1 MKAAK
6 NDTGPSRDVLLKYI
20 QELDRFANQLRET
33 QARITELQDDCNA
46 KREAFE
52 QAKAAVKEER
62 DVEHSTVTML
72 LKFVTPGSVETFP
85 LFDQMEPADEK
96 QHGTGAAEWRK
107 EPITALR
114 LSAVAVQCLVAG
126 DIVLVGQLQDV
137 VLADA
142 ENWWKRIDGLSSGLA
157 DAIELKLDTFIA
169 EQVTK

>member
-1 MKAAK
+1 MAKAAK
-6 NDTGPSRDVLLKYI
+6 KDGPSRDVLLQYI

-33 QARITELQDDCNA
+33 QLRIADLQADCNA

-52 QAKAAVKEER
+52 AAKAAVKEER
-62 DVEHSTVTML
+62 EVEHSTVTML

-85 LFDQMEPADEK
+85 LFDQMEPADEE
-96 QHGTGAAEWRK
+96 QHGIGAADWRK
-107 EPITALR
+107 EPITAMR

-137 VLADA
+137 ILADA
-142 ENWWKRIDGLSSGLA
+142 EDWWKKIDGLSSGLA
-157 DAIELKLDTFIA
+157 DAIQLKLDNFIA